1 MLMNYKPK
9 TKVSKNNADI
19 KIIRQLGKT
28 KMNKRVI
35 IPTSNISQGVE
46 FFLRGAK
53 KRRAMAIAS
62 VRQVNTDIGVNLRP
76 VAVK

>member
-1 MLMNYKPK
+1 MNK
-9 TKVSKNNADI
+9 
-19 KIIRQLGKT
+19 KII
-28 KMNKRVI
+28 V
-35 IPTSNISQGVE
+35 PTSNISEGVD

-62 VRQVNTDIGVNLRP
+62 VRQVNTEIGVNLRI

>member
-1 MLMNYKPK
+1 MKK
-9 TKVSKNNADI
+9 QSV
-19 KIIRQLGKT
+19 
-28 KMNKRVI
+28 
-35 IPTSNISQGVE
+35 IPTSNRSDGVE

-62 VRQVNTDIGVNLRP
+62 VRQVNTEIGVNLRL

>member
-1 MLMNYKPK
+1 MKK
-9 TKVSKNNADI
+9 QIV
-19 KIIRQLGKT
+19 
-28 KMNKRVI
+28 
-35 IPTSNISQGVE
+35 IPTSNISEGVE

-62 VRQVNTDIGVNLRP
+62 VRQVNTDIGVNLKL